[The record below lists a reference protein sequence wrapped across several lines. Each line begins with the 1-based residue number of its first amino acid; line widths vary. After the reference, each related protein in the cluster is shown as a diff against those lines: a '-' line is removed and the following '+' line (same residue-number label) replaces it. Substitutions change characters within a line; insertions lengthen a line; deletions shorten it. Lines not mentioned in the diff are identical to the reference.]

1 MWSMMLWTCLCCF
14 FFSSRR
20 RHTRCALVTGVQTC
34 ALPISGLAIVVGKLD
49 RGALQP
55 CARHLAC
62 ERALPDQLVKLCVI
76 AAARPVAAEIGG
88 ADRLMRFLR
97 VLRLGRILAGAVGQ
111 ILLVETVADRLAR
124 RRNGF
129 AGPLYAI
136 GPHIGDEAVL
146 IELLGEAQ

>member
-1 MWSMMLWTCLCCF
+1 MRISDWSSDVC
-14 FFSSRR
+14 SSD
-20 RHTRCALVTGVQTC
+20 
-34 ALPISGLAIVVGKLD
+34 LD

-111 ILLVETVADRLAR
+111 LLLVETVADRFAR

-129 AGPLYAI
+129 AGHLYAI
-136 GPHIGDEAVL
+136 VPPICDEDVL
-146 IELLGEAQ
+146 IALLCAATRMAGRRIAVSH